1 MQDWF
6 YQHPDYLLCLTW
18 KCLTDCGV
26 SYKTLEGAS
35 SRGSKTIPMVQHPD
49 HGKMKLVVWNKLSVA
64 YQEKVFIQ
72 LRKLSGCKHDDSE
85 HCSCGDP
92 ANYIA
97 KEPIRKLVQKDFKAE
112 EFYRTKLIEMKV
124 A

>member
-6 YQHPDYLLCLTW
+6 YQHQQHGLCLTW

-35 SRGSKTIPMVQHPD
+35 ARKSKRWPMMQHPE
-49 HGKMKLVVWNKLSVA
+49 HGKMKLVIWSNLSQG
-64 YQEKVFIQ
+64 YQEKVYSQ
-72 LRKLSGCKHDDSE
+72 LRKLTGCKHDDSE
-85 HCSCGDP
+85 HCACGDP

-97 KEPIRKLVQKDFKAE
+97 KEPIRKLAQKDFKAE
-112 EFYRTKLIEMKV
+112 EFTARS
-124 A
+124 